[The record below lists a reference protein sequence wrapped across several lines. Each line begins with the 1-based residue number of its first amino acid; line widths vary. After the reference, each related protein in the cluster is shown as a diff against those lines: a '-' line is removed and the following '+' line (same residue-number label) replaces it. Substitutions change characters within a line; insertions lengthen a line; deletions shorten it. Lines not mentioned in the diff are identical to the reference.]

1 MASPFPLLHAG
12 TCPMT
17 LCSCEI
23 RADADGVRGVPVVGI
38 TVVVDIAE
46 IRRRLD
52 GPYRGHPIFLVFQML
67 QETVVRLPQ
76 CLDHVEQGLDFQH
89 DVHILVLICRQRLGD
104 VLELV
109 LELVAALQRL
119 V

>member
-1 MASPFPLLHAG
+1 
-12 TCPMT
+12 MT

-76 CLDHVEQGLDFQH
+76 CLDHVEQD
-89 DVHILVLICRQRLGD
+89 RKSTRLNSSHSGQSRMPSS
-104 VLELV
+104 
-109 LELVAALQRL
+109 A
-119 V
+119 

>member
-1 MASPFPLLHAG
+1 
-12 TCPMT
+12 MT

-89 DVHILVLICRQRLGD
+89 DVHILVLVCWQRLGD

-109 LELVAALQRL
+109 LELVAALQCL